1 MTARQ
6 NIRKSFCCAP
16 ESAPLAYHKELSR
29 RLDFIFFDAGG
40 GHRAAATALKAMAER
55 QGRPWQIRLV
65 NFQEVLDEIDLLRR
79 YTGRRIQDFYNL
91 MLRNNWTLGMSAL
104 LVLFHRIVR
113 LYHPEQVRLLEAF
126 WRSSPP
132 ELVVS
137 LIPHFN
143 RAMFE
148 ALKRVD
154 PAIPFVTILTDLA
167 DYPPHFWIEQQAQY
181 VICGTAR
188 AVQQAREI
196 GLAPEQ
202 VYEVSGMIL
211 RPQFF
216 EPRSVDRTS
225 ERRRL
230 GLEPDRP
237 TALVLFGGEGSAAM
251 LEIARRLA
259 RVRRPLQAIFLCGR
273 NETLARRLRQA
284 PLGYPFWVEGFTV
297 EVPFFMQLADF
308 FIGKPG
314 PGSISEAL
322 EMDLPVIVERNAWT
336 MPQERYN
343 TEWVREN
350 GFGLVVP
357 SFRELTPA
365 VEQLLEPGNFE
376 RYRAAARR
384 VSNRAVFEIPGILE
398 EILAKG
404 PPAVRP

>member
-1 MTARQ
+1 MSRQ
-6 NIRKSFCCAP
+6 
-16 ESAPLAYHKELSR
+16 
-29 RLDFIFFDAGG
+29 LDLLFFDAGG
-40 GHRAAATALKAMAER
+40 GHRAAATALKAVAER

-65 NFQEVLDEIDLLRR
+65 NFQELLDEIDLLKR

-154 PAIPFVTILTDLA
+154 PKIPFVTVLTDLA
-167 DYPPHFWIEQQAQY
+167 DYPPHFWIERQAQY
-181 VICGTAR
+181 VVCGTKR
-188 AVQQAREI
+188 AAEQAREI

-202 VYEVSGMIL
+202 IYEVSGMIL

-216 EPRSVDRTS
+216 EPPLVDRAS

-230 GLEPDRP
+230 GLEPELP

-251 LEIARRLA
+251 LRIAQRLGK
-259 RVRRPLQAIFLCGR
+259 VRRPLQAIFLCGR
-273 NETLARRLRQA
+273 NQALAERLRRSRL
-284 PLGYPFWVEGFTV
+284 PYPFRVEGFTV
-297 EVPFFMQLADF
+297 EIPYFMQLADF

-322 EMDLPVIVERNAWT
+322 EMNLPVIVERNAWT

-357 SFRELTPA
+357 SFRELTRA
-365 VEQLLEPGNFE
+365 VEQLLEPGNLE
-376 RYRAAARR
+376 RYRAAARG
-384 VSNRAVFEIPGILE
+384 VSNRAVFEIPDILE
-398 EILAKG
+398 EVMLKG
-404 PPAVRP
+404 PPAVRL

>member
-1 MTARQ
+1 MSRQ
-6 NIRKSFCCAP
+6 
-16 ESAPLAYHKELSR
+16 
-29 RLDFIFFDAGG
+29 LDLLFFDAGG
-40 GHRAAATALKAMAER
+40 GHRAAATALKAVAER

-65 NFQEVLDEIDLLRR
+65 NFQELLDEIDLLKR

-154 PAIPFVTILTDLA
+154 PKIPFVTILTDLA
-167 DYPPHFWIEQQAQY
+167 DYPPHFWIERQAQY
-181 VICGTAR
+181 VVCGTKR
-188 AVQQAREI
+188 AAEQAREI

-202 VYEVSGMIL
+202 IYEVSGMIL

-216 EPRSVDRTS
+216 EPPLVDRAS

-230 GLEPDRP
+230 GLEPELP

-251 LEIARRLA
+251 LRIAQRLGK
-259 RVRRPLQAIFLCGR
+259 VRRPLQAIFLCGR
-273 NETLARRLRQA
+273 NQALAERLRRSRL
-284 PLGYPFWVEGFTV
+284 PYPFRVEGFTV
-297 EVPFFMQLADF
+297 EIPYFMQLADF

-322 EMDLPVIVERNAWT
+322 EMNLPVIVERNAWT

-357 SFRELTPA
+357 SFRELTRA
-365 VEQLLEPGNFE
+365 VEQLLEPGNLE
-376 RYRAAARR
+376 RYRAAARG
-384 VSNRAVFEIPGILE
+384 VSNRAVFEIPDILE
-398 EILAKG
+398 EVMLKG
-404 PPAVRP
+404 PPAVRL

>member
-1 MTARQ
+1 
-6 NIRKSFCCAP
+6 
-16 ESAPLAYHKELSR
+16 LSR

-40 GHRAAATALKAMAER
+40 GHRAAASALKAMAER

-65 NFQEVLDEIDLLRR
+65 NFQEVLDEIDLLKR

-167 DYPPHFWIEQQAQY
+167 DYPPHFWIERQAQY
-181 VICGTAR
+181 VICGTSR
-188 AVQQAREI
+188 AAEQAREI

-202 VYEVSGMIL
+202 IYQVSGMIL

-216 EPRSVDRTS
+216 EPRSADRAA

-230 GLEPDRP
+230 GLEPDRA

-343 TEWVREN
+343 AEWVREN

-357 SFRELTPA
+357 SFRQLTPA
-365 VEQLLEPGNFE
+365 VEQLLEPANFD
-376 RYRAAARR
+376 RYRAAARQ

-404 PPAVRP
+404 PPPVQL

>member
-1 MTARQ
+1 
-6 NIRKSFCCAP
+6 
-16 ESAPLAYHKELSR
+16 
-29 RLDFIFFDAGG
+29 
-40 GHRAAATALKAMAER
+40 MAER

-65 NFQEVLDEIDLLRR
+65 NFQEVLDEIDLLKR

-167 DYPPHFWIEQQAQY
+167 DYPPHFWIERQAQY
-181 VICGTAR
+181 VICGTSR
-188 AVQQAREI
+188 AAEQAREI

-202 VYEVSGMIL
+202 IYQVSGMIL

-216 EPRSVDRTS
+216 EPRSADRAA

-230 GLEPDRP
+230 GLEPDRA

-343 TEWVREN
+343 AEWVREN

-357 SFRELTPA
+357 SFRQLTPA
-365 VEQLLEPGNFE
+365 VEQLLEPANFG
-376 RYRAAARR
+376 RCRAAARQ

-404 PPAVRP
+404 PPPVQL

>member
-1 MTARQ
+1 MSRQ
-6 NIRKSFCCAP
+6 
-16 ESAPLAYHKELSR
+16 
-29 RLDFIFFDAGG
+29 LDLLFFDAGG
-40 GHRAAATALKAMAER
+40 GHRAAATALKAVAER

-65 NFQEVLDEIDLLRR
+65 NFQELLDEIDLLKR

-154 PAIPFVTILTDLA
+154 PKIPFVTILTDLA
-167 DYPPHFWIEQQAQY
+167 DYPPHFWIERQAQY
-181 VICGTAR
+181 VVCGTKR
-188 AVQQAREI
+188 AAEQAREI

-202 VYEVSGMIL
+202 IYEVSGMIL

-216 EPRSVDRTS
+216 EPPLVDRAS

-230 GLEPDRP
+230 GLEPELP

-251 LEIARRLA
+251 LRIAQRLGK
-259 RVRRPLQAIFLCGR
+259 VRRPLQAIFLCGR
-273 NETLARRLRQA
+273 NQALAERLRRSRL
-284 PLGYPFWVEGFTV
+284 PYPFRVEGFTV
-297 EVPFFMQLADF
+297 EIPYFMQLADF

-322 EMDLPVIVERNAWT
+322 EMNLPVVVERNAWT

-357 SFRELTPA
+357 SFRELTRA
-365 VEQLLEPGNFE
+365 VEQLLEPGNLE
-376 RYRAAARR
+376 RYRAAARG
-384 VSNRAVFEIPGILE
+384 VSNRAVFEIPDILE
-398 EILAKG
+398 EVMLKG
-404 PPAVRP
+404 PPAVRL